1 MCQALFILRAEN
13 CEMER
18 KQKIALSAQNIG
30 EAEIRAVNE
39 VLAEGYLGPNSRFT
53 RAFEKELEDYLG
65 MDRNVLALNSG
76 TAALHLALKVL
87 GIGRGDIVLVQSF
100 SFCAPAFA
108 VTYTGAKPVFIDSEK
123 ESWNMCPD
131 ALEEALDYYNAIDLI
146 DKVKAIIVIH
156 AYGTM
161 ANMEAIL
168 RLSDEYV
175 VPIIEDAAEA
185 IGASYK
191 GQKAGT
197 WGDLAIIS
205 FNANKTLSTGGGG
218 ALINVNK
225 EMHKRAAY
233 FANQAKGAKPYY
245 QHDAIGY
252 NYAMGSLAA
261 AIGRAQL
268 RAIDSLVKAR
278 QERFELYQTLLRSNE
293 NIRAQGELE
302 GSLSS
307 RWLSAFQSFEESINF
322 ESLSALNPTLEI
334 RPVFKPLHLQG
345 VFKNAAYF
353 GENNAESIFKRGFVL
368 PSGKGSEVVDWVTIF
383 D

>member
-1 MCQALFILRAEN
+1 
-13 CEMER
+13 MER
-18 KQKIALSAQNIG
+18 KQKIALSAPTIG
-30 EAEIRAVNE
+30 EAEIQAVNE
-39 VLAEGYLGPNSRFT
+39 VLTEGYLGPNSRFT
-53 RAFEKELEDYLG
+53 QAFEKDLEDYFG

-87 GIGRGDIVLVQSF
+87 GIGKGDIVLVQSF

-108 VTYTGAKPVFIDSEK
+108 VTYTGAKPVFIDSED
-123 ESWNMCPD
+123 ESWNMCPE
-131 ALEEALDYYNAIDLI
+131 ALEEALDYYRSMDLI
-146 DKVKAIIVIH
+146 DKVKAIIVVH

-205 FNANKTLSTGGGG
+205 FNANKTISTGGGG
-218 ALINVNK
+218 ALVSVSK
-225 EMHKRAAY
+225 EMHVRAAY
-233 FANQAKGAKPYY
+233 FANQAKGSKPYY
-245 QHDAIGY
+245 EHDAIGY
-252 NYAMGSLAA
+252 NYAMGSVAA
-261 AIGRAQL
+261 AMGRAQL
-268 RAIDSLVKAR
+268 GAIDSLVKAR
-278 QERFELYQTLLRSNE
+278 QERFERYQALLKSNE
-293 NIRAQGELE
+293 NISGQGKLQ

-307 RWLSAFQSFEESINF
+307 RWLSAFQSFEEGINY
-322 ESLSALNPTLEI
+322 ESLSALNPKLEI
-334 RPVFKPLHLQG
+334 RPVFKPIHLQG
-345 VFKNAAYF
+345 VFKKAAFF
-353 GENNAESIFKRGFVL
+353 GGDNAESIFKRGFVL
-368 PSGKGSEVVDWVTIF
+368 PSGKGSEVIDSLEIP

>member
-1 MCQALFILRAEN
+1 
-13 CEMER
+13 MER
-18 KQKIALSAQNIG
+18 KQIVALSAPTIG
-30 EAEIRAVNE
+30 EAEVKAVNE
-39 VLAEGYLGPNSRFT
+39 VLTEGYLGPNSRFT
-53 RAFEKELEDYLG
+53 RAFERDLEDYFG
-65 MDRNVLALNSG
+65 MDRNVLALNTG

-87 GIGRGDIVLVQSF
+87 GIGKGDIVLVQSF

-131 ALEEALDYYNAIDLI
+131 ALEEALDYYNARDLI
-146 DKVKAIIVIH
+146 DKVKAIIVVH

-185 IGASYK
+185 IGASCK

-218 ALINVNK
+218 ALVNVNK

-268 RAIDSLVKAR
+268 RSIEALMQDRK
-278 QERFELYQTLLRSNE
+278 ERFDSYEKLFQSHKVIQSQRD
-293 NIRAQGELE
+293 LE
-302 GSLSS
+302 GGNSS
-307 RWLSAFQSFEESINF
+307 RWLSAFQSFEAKINYK
-322 ESLSALNPTLEI
+322 SLSQLNPNLEI

-345 VFKNAAYF
+345 VYRKASYF
-353 GENNAESIFKRGFVL
+353 GGDNAESIFNRGFVL
-368 PSGKGSEVVDWVTIF
+368 PSGKGSEAVDWVNLDF
-383 D
+383 

>member
-1 MCQALFILRAEN
+1 MCQALFILRAQN

-18 KQKIALSAQNIG
+18 KQKIALSAPNIG

-39 VLAEGYLGPNSRFT
+39 VLAEGYLGPNSKVT
-53 RAFEKELEDYLG
+53 QSFEKELEDYLG

-131 ALEEALDYYNAIDLI
+131 ALEEALDYYNGMDLM
-146 DKVKAIIVIH
+146 DKVKAIIVVH

-168 RLSDEYV
+168 SLSKEYGI
-175 VPIIEDAAEA
+175 PLIEDAAEA
-185 IGASYK
+185 IGATYN
-191 GQKAGT
+191 GRMAGT
-197 WGDLAIIS
+197 WGDIAIIS

-218 ALINVNK
+218 ALININK
-225 EMHKRAAY
+225 ELHKRAAY
-233 FANQAKGAKPYY
+233 FANQAKGASPYY
-245 QHDAIGY
+245 KHDAIGY
-252 NYAMGSLAA
+252 NYAIGSLPA
-261 AIGRAQL
+261 AIGSAQL
-268 RAIDSLVKAR
+268 RSIEDLLQDRK
-278 QERFELYQTLLRSNE
+278 ERFDSYEKLFQTHKVIQSQRD
-293 NIRAQGELE
+293 LE
-302 GSLSS
+302 GGNSS
-307 RWLSAFQSFEESINF
+307 RWLSAFQSFEAKINYK
-322 ESLSALNPTLEI
+322 SLSQLNPNLEI

-345 VFKNAAYF
+345 VYRKASYF
-353 GENNAESIFKRGFVL
+353 GGDNAESIFNRGFVL
-368 PSGKGSEVVDWVTIF
+368 PSGKGSEAVDWVTIF